1 MKVLLFLISSF
12 ISLNAQI
19 SGKPIYI
26 DLTCLENTKIDVGFI
41 TIGKLNDSLLLK
53 YELKKEFP
61 LVKQDTIILT
71 NLEKDSIKYISSVN
85 NEVNFYYSRNKYYVS
100 QLEKKCSKMYIYI
113 YTGNEKLVYNDPRMN
128 ENEKKELI
136 ERGFSFSELKQY
148 SQEIQGFTI
157 DNLKFKKGTYLINIF
172 NSKDSINQKISSG
185 EQAFDKANREMII
198 KISSKSY
205 SPDDLEKYYKDKSL
219 KRPKAIE
226 ELLSVFED

>member
-26 DLTCLENTKIDVGFI
+26 DLTYLENTKIDVGFI

-113 YTGNEKLVYNDPRMN
+113 YTGNEKLVYNDPKIN
-128 ENEKKELI
+128 ESERIDLI
-136 ERGFSFSELKQY
+136 ERGFGFSELKQY

-172 NSKDSINQKISSG
+172 NSKDSINQKISRG
-185 EQAFDKANREMII
+185 ERVSDKANKEMII
-198 KISSKSY
+198 KISSKAY
-205 SPDDLEKYYKDKSL
+205 SPDDLEKYYKNKSL
-219 KRPKAIE
+219 SRSKAIE